1 MAHEFSGGLMPVQD
15 WYAPSLTSPR
25 EAGVA
30 AWSPPE
36 ITQPLATGWSARGS
50 VSGPMA
56 EVVLHS
62 TQYWS
67 LPDLEATAVFLKALP
82 GAPPEQPTSE
92 SVPFAA
98 VRGAPTLTSEK
109 GARLY
114 ERHCAQCHGK
124 EAEGVPNAY
133 PALAGNRAVTLPVT
147 ANLIQIVL
155 NGGFSP
161 ATQGN
166 PRPFGMPPFALVL
179 SDQDM
184 AEVLTYIRTS
194 WNNQASPITELDV
207 NRFREKTAQSGR

>member
-1 MAHEFSGGLMPVQD
+1 MFFILFFFFKQKTAYEMLR
-15 WYAPSLTSPR
+15 SLVGSEMCIRDRP
-25 EAGVA
+25 
-30 AWSPPE
+30 
-36 ITQPLATGWSARGS
+36 TG
-50 VSGPMA
+50 
-56 EVVLHS
+56 
-62 TQYWS
+62 
-67 LPDLEATAVFLKALP
+67 
-82 GAPPEQPTSE
+82 E

-166 PRPFGMPPFALVL
+166 PRPIGMPPFALVL

-184 AEVLTYIRTS
+184 ACLLLHISEPTRLLSISYAVFCLKKKRKKKKKIQINSHHT
-194 WNNQASPITELDV
+194 
-207 NRFREKTAQSGR
+207 